1 MKLLSLFTGIGAFEK
16 ALEKLDIKY
25 DLVGFSEIDKYAI
38 KSYCAIHNVD
48 PELNFGDVRELTFQ
62 DIEGKV
68 DLLTWGFPCQDI
80 SVAGKMAGIK
90 EGTRSGLYYEGLR
103 ILKEVQ
109 PKYSIIENVKNL
121 TSKKFKDSFEQI
133 LKDLENAGYNNYWKV
148 LNAKNYG
155 VPQNRERVFIVSIRK
170 DIDKGIF
177 EFPAPYD
184 NGIRL
189 KDVLEDSVD
198 EKYFLSEKMIQ
209 GFIANNQNY
218 NIEENQ
224 NTIRVGEVT
233 PNSQAG
239 QVYSTDGI
247 SPTIIAGTH
256 GYANGN
262 IIEAGNLHNKGWYNS
277 SNIVYSKRG
286 IAPTLTAMQGG
297 NIKPKVMVERI
308 GGIFDKDNH
317 RHQAGSIYNREGI
330 APPLDTMQG
339 GYRQPMVNVIN
350 GTKKGYDT
358 AMPGDSINMTFPRSK
373 TKRGRVG
380 HGVAQTLDTSCSQA
394 TITDYRIRKLTPKE
408 CWRLMGFSDT
418 DFEKARATGNSD
430 TQLYKQAGNSIVV
443 NVLEEIIKKLLNN
456 EAKHIV
462 SFSGGKD
469 STAMLLKMIERRMPI
484 DEIIYCDTGMEF
496 PEMYEHINKVEK
508 YINRPITRLKAKNDF
523 EYLMFKHI
531 KTKGKNKGKQGY
543 SWPGTKIRWCTSK
556 LKVDVINKY
565 LSKYKNK
572 EIVEYIGIAADEISR
587 KKDKKYPL
595 IEFNMT
601 EKDCLEY
608 CYSKGFYWD
617 GLYEKFKR
625 LSCWCCPLKSLKEL
639 RILRKEYPE
648 LWKKL
653 IEMDN
658 KTYRKFRPDY
668 SVQELDNKFAKEDHK
683 C

>member
-16 ALEKLDIKY
+16 ALEKLGIKY
-25 DLVGFSEIDKYAI
+25 NLVGFSEIDKYAI

-103 ILKEVQ
+103 ILKEVK

-121 TSKKFKDSFEQI
+121 TSKKFKNSFEQI
-133 LKDLENAGYNNYWKV
+133 LKDLEESGYNNYWNV

-170 DIDKGIF
+170 DIDKEIF
-177 EFPAPYD
+177 EFPAPFD

-209 GFIANNQNY
+209 GFIANNQDY
-218 NIEENQ
+218 NIEEQ
-224 NTIRVGEVT
+224 SAIRVGEVT
-233 PNSQAG
+233 PNSQTG

-247 SPTIIAGTH
+247 SPTIVAGTH

-277 SNIVYSKRG
+277 SNTVYSNRG

-297 NIKPKVMVERI
+297 NIKPKIMVERI

-358 AMPGDSINMTFPRSK
+358 ALPGDSINMTFPRSK

-443 NVLEEIIKKLLNN
+443 NVLEAILKN
-456 EAKHIV
+456 
-462 SFSGGKD
+462 
-469 STAMLLKMIERRMPI
+469 LLKE
-484 DEIIYCDTGMEF
+484 E
-496 PEMYEHINKVEK
+496 
-508 YINRPITRLKAKNDF
+508 
-523 EYLMFKHI
+523 
-531 KTKGKNKGKQGY
+531 
-543 SWPGTKIRWCTSK
+543 
-556 LKVDVINKY
+556 
-565 LSKYKNK
+565 
-572 EIVEYIGIAADEISR
+572 
-587 KKDKKYPL
+587 
-595 IEFNMT
+595 
-601 EKDCLEY
+601 
-608 CYSKGFYWD
+608 
-617 GLYEKFKR
+617 
-625 LSCWCCPLKSLKEL
+625 
-639 RILRKEYPE
+639 
-648 LWKKL
+648 
-653 IEMDN
+653 
-658 KTYRKFRPDY
+658 
-668 SVQELDNKFAKEDHK
+668 
-683 C
+683 

>member
-16 ALEKLDIKY
+16 ALEKLGIKY

-103 ILKEVQ
+103 ILKEVR

-121 TSKKFKDSFEQI
+121 TSKKFKDSFEKI
-133 LKDLENAGYNNYWKV
+133 LKDLQEAGYNNYWQV
-148 LNAKNYG
+148 LNSKNFG
-155 VPQNRERVFIVSIRK
+155 VPQNRERVFIISIRK

-177 EFPAPYD
+177 EFPAPFD

-189 KDVLEDSVD
+189 KDILEDSVD

-209 GFIANNQNY
+209 GFIANNQDY
-218 NIEENQ
+218 NIEEKQ
-224 NTIRVGEVT
+224 SAIRVGEVT

-239 QVYSTDGI
+239 QVYSTEGV
-247 SPTIIAGTH
+247 SPTIVAGTH

-277 SNIVYSKRG
+277 SNTVYSEKG
-286 IAPTLTAMQGG
+286 IAPTITAMQGG
-297 NIKPKVMVERI
+297 NIKPKIMVERI

-317 RHQAGSIYNREGI
+317 RHQAGSIYNKEGI

-339 GYRQPMVNVIN
+339 GYRQPMINVIN

-394 TITDYRIRKLTPKE
+394 TITGYRIRRLTPKE

-443 NVLEEIIKKLLNN
+443 NVLEEIIKKLLN
-456 EAKHIV
+456 
-462 SFSGGKD
+462 
-469 STAMLLKMIERRMPI
+469 
-484 DEIIYCDTGMEF
+484 DEKK
-496 PEMYEHINKVEK
+496 KV
-508 YINRPITRLKAKNDF
+508 
-523 EYLMFKHI
+523 
-531 KTKGKNKGKQGY
+531 
-543 SWPGTKIRWCTSK
+543 
-556 LKVDVINKY
+556 
-565 LSKYKNK
+565 
-572 EIVEYIGIAADEISR
+572 
-587 KKDKKYPL
+587 
-595 IEFNMT
+595 
-601 EKDCLEY
+601 
-608 CYSKGFYWD
+608 
-617 GLYEKFKR
+617 
-625 LSCWCCPLKSLKEL
+625 
-639 RILRKEYPE
+639 
-648 LWKKL
+648 
-653 IEMDN
+653 
-658 KTYRKFRPDY
+658 
-668 SVQELDNKFAKEDHK
+668 DNKFAKEDHK